1 MLSKELM
8 GVLALG
14 ILWVNTLLIAAAA
27 WKELAALTVWRRRL
41 VPVDGDEGVGLV
53 RARVTHG
60 AGPGGALAV
69 QRVEQLGRAATHD
82 EGGRR
87 VIHFA
92 DRSAVGE
99 VFGGTATRDGIEIE
113 IEITV
118 DAEANAEVWVPA
130 TALTASGACAS
141 DEVFDRAFADAKKAR
156 GFTRAIEGAANGEV
170 YLFGQLRP
178 MGKGLALATAKPGGL
193 LVATFDPRPWLDR
206 KIALAALFIVGDVA
220 LAAGCTA
227 VALWPPRF
235 GLVSTLGGAA
245 CLGFFLTAQ
254 PAGTALRDA
263 VRLPSRAWLRGKWI
277 RSAPVHEPSAP
288 PHAPRVS

>member
-8 GVLALG
+8 GVLALA

-27 WKELAALTVWRRRL
+27 WKEIAALTPWRRRL
-41 VPVDGDEGVGLV
+41 VPVVGDAGVGLV
-53 RARVTHG
+53 RAQVTLG

-69 QRVEQLGRAATHD
+69 QRIEQLGRAATHD
-82 EGGRR
+82 DGGRR

-99 VFGGTATRDGIEIE
+99 VFGGTATRDDGDVEIV
-113 IEITV
+113 V
-118 DAEANAEVWVPA
+118 DADAGAEVWVAA
-130 TALTASGACAS
+130 TALAASGACAS
-141 DEVFDRAFADAKKAR
+141 DEVFDRAFAEAKKAK
-156 GFTRAIEGAANGEV
+156 GYARAVEGAATGEV

-178 MGKGLALATAKPGGL
+178 MGKGLALGAAKPGGL
-193 LVATFDPRPWLDR
+193 LVATFDPRPWIDR
-206 KIALAALFIVGDVA
+206 QIALATLFIVGDFA
-220 LAAGCTA
+220 LAAACTA

-254 PAGTALRDA
+254 PAGTALREA
-263 VRLPSRAWLRGKWI
+263 LRLPSRAWLRGRWI
-277 RSAPVHEPSAP
+277 RSAPVQEPATA
-288 PHAPRVS
+288 PHAPRAS

>member
-8 GVLALG
+8 GVLALA
-14 ILWVNTLLIAAAA
+14 ILWVNTLLIAATA
-27 WKELAALTVWRRRL
+27 WKEIAALTVWRRRL
-41 VPVDGDEGVGLV
+41 VLVEGDGGVGLV

-69 QRVEQLGRAATHD
+69 QRIEQLGRAATHD
-82 EGGRR
+82 DGGRR

-99 VFGGTATRDGIEIE
+99 VFGGTATRDGSGVEIA
-113 IEITV
+113 V
-118 DAEANAEVWVPA
+118 DAEASAEVWVPA
-130 TALTASGACAS
+130 TALAASGACAS
-141 DEVFDRAFADAKKAR
+141 DEVFDRAFTNAKKAR
-156 GFTRAIEGAANGEV
+156 GFARAVEGAALGEV

-178 MGKGLALATAKPGGL
+178 MGKGLALASAKPGGL

-220 LAAGCTA
+220 LAAACTA
-227 VALWPPRF
+227 VALRPPRF

-245 CLGFFLTAQ
+245 CLGFFLIAQ

-277 RSAPVHEPSAP
+277 RSAPVHEPTAP
-288 PHAPRVS
+288 PHAPRAT

>member
-8 GVLALG
+8 GVLALA

-27 WKELAALTVWRRRL
+27 WKEIAALTGRRRRL
-41 VPVDGDEGVGLV
+41 VPVSGDAGVGLV
-53 RARVTHG
+53 RARVTKG

-69 QRVEQLGRAATHD
+69 QRIEQLGRAATRD
-82 EGGRR
+82 DGGRR

-99 VFGGTATRDGIEIE
+99 VFGGTVTRDDGDVEIVVE
-113 IEITV
+113 A
-118 DAEANAEVWVPA
+118 DASAEVWVSA
-130 TALTASGACAS
+130 TTLAANGACAS
-141 DEVFDRAFADAKKAR
+141 DEAFDRAFADAKKAK
-156 GFTRAIEGAANGEV
+156 GYVRAVEGAALGEV

-178 MGKGLALATAKPGGL
+178 MGKGLALAAAKPGGL
-193 LVATFDPRPWLDR
+193 LVATFDPRPWIDR
-206 KIALAALFIVGDVA
+206 KIALATLFIAFDLA
-220 LAAGCTA
+220 LSAACTA

-254 PAGTALRDA
+254 PAGTALREA
-263 VRLPSRAWLRGKWI
+263 LRLPSRAWLRGRWI
-277 RSAPVHEPSAP
+277 RSAPVQEAAAP
-288 PHAPRVS
+288 PHAPRTT